1 MFSKILIKLIDQ
13 AIVPAILLLVTRI
26 VTMIVFSRFMNVTY
40 QITNSGFLF
49 DNQADYV
56 QVNSYSVLS
65 MIIVLAFGVF
75 YILLKSIVFH
85 DSHVTPQMTTKLF
98 TLRLSSFIQTSYD
111 LYSQGAVWLAQRALS
126 LIPIPSTRE
135 GGAGPARG
143 VGSAEPGREAQAQI
157 NDRDPSNLSGR
168 RRVQNPA
175 YRFAVFLFL
184 RARQWAL
191 FFRQTCIFAKKLCSG
206 PQASCSFW
214 ALCCSFP
221 STP

>member
-111 LYSQGAVWLAQRALS
+111 LYSQGAVWLVYIYFMFFLTILLAFFGVIHTWVFFAALV
-126 LIPIPSTRE
+126 LTLGSTV
-135 GGAGPARG
+135 AM
-143 VGSAEPGREAQAQI
+143 
-157 NDRDPSNLSGR
+157 
-168 RRVQNPA
+168 
-175 YRFAVFLFL
+175 VFDIEQELDIDDGITEILEIEEDYVLKFD
-184 RARQWAL
+184 
-191 FFRQTCIFAKKLCSG
+191 G
-206 PQASCSFW
+206 ENE
-214 ALCCSFP
+214 
-221 STP
+221 